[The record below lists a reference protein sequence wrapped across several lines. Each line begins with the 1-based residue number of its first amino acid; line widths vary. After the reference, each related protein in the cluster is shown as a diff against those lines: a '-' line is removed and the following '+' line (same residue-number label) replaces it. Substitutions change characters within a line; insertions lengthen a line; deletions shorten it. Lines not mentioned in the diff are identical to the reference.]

1 MDRMQFIGKVLLV
14 ASAAL
19 GSQLVDLGAALARPR
34 RLFADSF
41 TRVTSKNWGKA
52 WYSQRYGLTWSV
64 KDSTA
69 VYELPA
75 PYTYPATRS
84 GAGDFNPNPVTVL
97 DSDVA
102 DVDIT
107 SVMSSDNEHAR
118 FGLVARM
125 TGYSE
130 FYAAYFDGSHLRI
143 ARYAPNRE
151 VDLPVGSQTA
161 KAFAVKAGARYHIRF
176 KVSGT
181 TAVRLQAKMWRAG
194 QDEPRRWML
203 SVADTDQQRINGSG

>member
-1 MDRMQFIGKVLLV
+1 MDRRQFIGKGLLV
-14 ASAAL
+14 ASAAF
-19 GSQLVDLGAALARPR
+19 GSQYIDLGAALAGPR

-41 TRVTSKNWGKA
+41 TRATSRNWGKA
-52 WYSQRYGLTWSV
+52 WYSQRYGLNWSIRN
-64 KDSTA
+64 STA

-75 PYTYPATRS
+75 PYTYPSMST

-107 SVMSSDNEHAR
+107 SVMSADNPHAR

-143 ARYAPNRE
+143 ARFAPNRE
-151 VDLPVGSQTA
+151 VDLPVGTGQTA
-161 KAFAVKAGARYHIRF
+161 KPFTVKAGTRYRIRF
-176 KVSGT
+176 RVGGT
-181 TAVRLQAKMWRAG
+181 TAVR
-194 QDEPRRWML
+194 
-203 SVADTDQQRINGSG
+203 